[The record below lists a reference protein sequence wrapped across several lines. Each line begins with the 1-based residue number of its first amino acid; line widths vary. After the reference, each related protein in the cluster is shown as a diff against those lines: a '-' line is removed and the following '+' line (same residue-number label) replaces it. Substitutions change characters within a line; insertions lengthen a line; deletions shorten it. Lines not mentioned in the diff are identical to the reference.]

1 MRQEKHKFKTSLDY
15 IETLSQFL
23 KTGKKGKR
31 NRSWNCTLQFKVSQT
46 FLWDRWLEEEELTWL
61 WSFLGQAHPS
71 LGWGNLTH
79 GYFLKYYKR
88 FWWAND
94 ENTIL
99 SKTGLRVAREGIH
112 TQCENHKAV
121 ILTDFC
127 EKAQYCRMQPI
138 PLLTK
143 YLIHFGL
150 IHEVI
155 FKFKLLR
162 F

>member
-1 MRQEKHKFKTSLDY
+1 MKQEKHKFKTSLDY

-23 KTGKKGKR
+23 KTEKKRKR
-31 NRSWNCTLQFKVSQT
+31 NRSWNWTLQFKVSQT
-46 FLWDRWLEEEELTWL
+46 FLWDRWLEEEELTCL
-61 WSFLGQAHPS
+61 WYFLGQAHPS
-71 LGWGNLTH
+71 LGRGNLTH

-88 FWWAND
+88 FWCAND
-94 ENTIL
+94 DTIL
-99 SKTGLRVAREGIH
+99 SKTGQRVAREGIH

-121 ILTDFC
+121 ILSDFR
-127 EKAQYCRMQPI
+127 EKVQYCRMQPN

-155 FKFKLLR
+155 FIFKLLR